1 MKSYVV
7 SPTSGSLVSVEDWK
21 KTENPTSAE
30 FVALLDEQTG
40 KGLLIAKNVLG
51 KYQFDEAQKVAAE
64 YTNPAAG
71 IFRCPTR
78 REALD
83 IYDNRFTGLDEAIA
97 AVGGTPISGKW
108 YWTAD
113 SDPDPENS
121 NLCAFLFSGSSG
133 SVLCNGKCRAHSVRP
148 VSAFEL
154 RLS

>member
-7 SPTSGSLVSVEDWK
+7 NPTDGSLVSVEDWK

-30 FVALLDEQTG
+30 LVALLDEQTG

-51 KYQFDEAQKVAAE
+51 DYKFDEAQKVAAE
-64 YTNPAAG
+64 YTNPAG
-71 IFRCPTR
+71 GTFRCPTR

-83 IYDNRFTGLDEAIA
+83 IYDSRFTGLDEAIA

-113 SDPDPENS
+113 SDPDPEYS
-121 NLCAFLFSGSSG
+121 NLSAFFFLGYTGAVYGYDKNS
-133 SVLCNGKCRAHSVRP
+133 AYSVRP
-148 VSAFEL
+148 VSAFEQNN
-154 RLS
+154 

>member
-7 SPTSGSLVSVEDWK
+7 NPTDGSLVSVEDWK

-30 FVALLDEQTG
+30 LVALLDEQTG

-51 KYQFDEAQKVAAE
+51 DYKFDEAQKVAAE
-64 YTNPAAG
+64 YTNPAG
-71 IFRCPTR
+71 GTFRCPTR

-83 IYDNRFTGLDEAIA
+83 IYDSRFTGLDEAIA

-113 SDPDPENS
+113 SDPDPEYS
-121 NLCAFLFSGSSG
+121 NLGAFVFSGSSG
-133 SVLCNGKCRAHSVRP
+133 SVSIGYKGGASSVRP
-148 VSAFEL
+148 VSAFEQNN
-154 RLS
+154 